1 MIHNVIQIG
10 KIVADIGLR
19 SSTSADSEF
28 VYQTKKAALGKYI
41 AETWGWDEQFQRE
54 YDTKDF
60 DPSVIQIVTLQD
72 EDIGWVVF
80 TRSDDQIQINELYI
94 LPEYQRRGIGSH
106 LVSKLLE
113 EAREKHVPVRLGV
126 LKVNRARRF
135 YEKLGFRVV
144 GETET
149 HYQMEAP
156 V

>member
-1 MIHNVIQIG
+1 VT
-10 KIVADIGLR
+10 DIGLR
-19 SSTSADSEF
+19 STTSADSEF

-41 AETWGWDEQFQRE
+41 AQTWGWDEQFQRE
-54 YDTKDF
+54 YHGKHF

-72 EDIGWVVF
+72 KDIGWVVV
-80 TRSDDQIQINELYI
+80 TRSDDQIQMRELYI
-94 LPEYQRRGIGSH
+94 LPEYQRREIGSH

-126 LKVNRARRF
+126 LKVNPARRF

-149 HYQMEAP
+149 HYLME
-156 V
+156 VSV

>member
-1 MIHNVIQIG
+1 MTVIQIG
-10 KIVADIGLR
+10 DMMTDIGLR

-41 AETWGWDEQFQRE
+41 AQTWGWDEQFQRE
-54 YDTKDF
+54 YHRKDF

-72 EDIGWVVF
+72 KGVGWVVF
-80 TRSDDQIQINELYI
+80 TRSDDQIQINDLYI

-113 EAREKHVPVRLGV
+113 EAREKHIPVRLGV
-126 LKVNRARRF
+126 LKVNPARRF
-135 YEKLGFRVV
+135 YEKLGFAVV

-149 HYQMEAP
+149 HYQMEAS